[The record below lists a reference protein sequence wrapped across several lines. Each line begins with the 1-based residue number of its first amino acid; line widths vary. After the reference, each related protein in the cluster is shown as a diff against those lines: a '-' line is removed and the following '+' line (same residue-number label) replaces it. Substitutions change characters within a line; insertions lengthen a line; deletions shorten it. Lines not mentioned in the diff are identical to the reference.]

1 MAILAY
7 TIILK
12 PRNGEGEGMAKS
24 KQLRE
29 LTRKAPSTFE
39 EIEQI
44 VDALRDFPDLS
55 AAITGVALVET
66 SLERVL
72 TSRLR
77 TLTKE
82 EQERLFGTRGPLG
95 TFDAK
100 IQIGYAIG
108 VLTKPLTEELDTIRQ
123 IRNVFAHSRYPLTFE
138 DAVLADAVLA
148 MKMGAAVRSAD
159 LGSKLKLNNK
169 QWFVLTIRGLLI
181 LLDSLQKD
189 SRSAEEVLRSALE
202 ESKGVRTAT
211 ISE

>member
-1 MAILAY
+1 
-7 TIILK
+7 
-12 PRNGEGEGMAKS
+12 MAKS

-108 VLTKPLTEELDTIRQ
+108 ALTKPLTEELDTIRQ

-169 QWFVLTIRGLLI
+169 QWFVLTIRVLLI

>member
-1 MAILAY
+1 
-7 TIILK
+7 
-12 PRNGEGEGMAKS
+12 MAKS

-108 VLTKPLTEELDTIRQ
+108 ALTKPLTEELDTIRQ

-138 DAVLADAVLA
+138 DAALADAVLA

-169 QWFVLTIRGLLI
+169 QWFVLTIRVLLI

-189 SRSAEEVLRSALE
+189 SRSAEEVLRPALE